1 MSIFDRLKRSVNDAV
16 NSNATKKDTLTTLTS
31 FEKIS
36 LRVISMRYD
45 IEYEILNKPPKA
57 VLSLYHIFYKDGS
70 NKRVIEKSAVTDT
83 EIMLELFN
91 SCKIIRWNGFRG
103 NHPKD
108 VSDGVMFKFQAEVN
122 EGQTVYAEGSEN
134 FPKGYREFV
143 SRLNLILKNDGLN
156 SSI

>member
-1 MSIFDRLKRSVNDAV
+1 MSIVDRLKRSVNDVV
-16 NSNATKKDTLTTLTS
+16 NSIATKKDTLTTLTS
-31 FEKIS
+31 FEKIT

-91 SCKIIRWNGFRG
+91 LCKIISWNGFRG

-108 VSDGVMFKFQAEVN
+108 VNDGVMFKFQAEVN

-134 FPKGYREFV
+134 FPQGYREFV
-143 SRLNLILKNDGLN
+143 STLNLILENDGLH

>member
-16 NSNATKKDTLTTLTS
+16 NSIATKTTLTS

-57 VLSLYHIFYKDGS
+57 VLSLYQIYYKDGS
-70 NKRVIEKSAVTDT
+70 DKRVIEKSAVTDT

-134 FPKGYREFV
+134 FPRGYREFV
-143 SRLNLILKNDGLN
+143 STLNLILVNGRLHT
-156 SSI
+156 SI

>member
-1 MSIFDRLKRSVNDAV
+1 MTIFDKLKKSVNDAV
-16 NSNATKKDTLTTLTS
+16 NSIATKKDTLTTLTS
-31 FEKIS
+31 FEKIT
-36 LRVISMRYD
+36 LRVIGMRYD

-57 VLSLYHIFYKDGS
+57 VLSLCRISYKDGL

-83 EIMLELFN
+83 EMMLEIFN
-91 SCKIIRWNGFRG
+91 LCKIISWDDFHG

-108 VSDGVMFKFQAEVN
+108 VKDGVMFKFQAEVN

-143 SRLNLILKNDGLN
+143 SRLNLILENDRLH

>member
-16 NSNATKKDTLTTLTS
+16 NSIATKTTLTS

-134 FPKGYREFV
+134 FPQGYREFV
-143 SRLNLILKNDGLN
+143 GMLNRILEKDGLY
-156 SSI
+156 SS